1 MGEGGCQ
8 WGFSTSLSRKYLRGT
23 EFPFIRIVLAVGNFG
38 SEMRRSGT
46 FMQGGILDIPFPRPV
61 RDALLDD
68 GLAEEHHWIPNSGWI
83 SYYIRSNDNFQHA
96 LWLTRLSYLR
106 YALKNAADSRQLF
119 ETESAR
125 LRLSARFRL
134 LLEPFV
140 RQAIS
145 ESIQPLTA

>member
-1 MGEGGCQ
+1 MGILDKFEQEVSSWAGVSVYLHRFGG
-8 WGFSTSLSRKYLRGT
+8 R
-23 EFPFIRIVLAVGNFG
+23 EFRFGDAEVGHIHA
-38 SEMRRSGT
+38 
-46 FMQGGILDIPFPRPV
+46 GGILDIPFPRAV
-61 RDALLDD
+61 RDALLAD
-68 GLAEEHHWIPNSGWI
+68 GLAEEHRWIPNSGWI
-83 SYYIRSNDNFQHA
+83 SYSIRSNDNFQHA

-106 YALKNAADSRQLF
+106 YALKNAADSRELF